1 MMLKSKIFTISL
13 MLTSCFFVA
22 VYLFDLGYIF
32 HGVRSTYLRG
42 ERSAQIDDSEFFYNN
57 DVVANNPKK
66 IPNAVGYEKNSITNK
81 LNQLLEQTK
90 SVAFLIVKDDSVS
103 FEKYWDLGSV
113 VSKTN
118 SFSMAKSITS
128 ILVGCA
134 IDDGFVGG
142 VTQRV
147 TDFFPKISSQ
157 GGEELKIAHLLQMSS
172 GMEWVENYKRPLS
185 VTARAYYGTNL
196 KKLILGRRFS
206 TKPGTVFHY
215 KSGDTQLLGLVLE
228 RATGKSVADYAGE
241 RLWTRIGATNNAL
254 WSLDYNGG
262 VEKVFCCFNSNARDF
277 SKLGLLVLNDGIL
290 YGDTIVSSDYIRWMT
305 SPVGLLDRSGEKT
318 THYSNSWYY
327 AKVLDKEV
335 IYARGFLGQYIVVI
349 PEINLVF
356 VRLGKKENKNGG
368 NKNKYRLTADL
379 EIIINEVINMY
390 SVK

>member
-1 MMLKSKIFTISL
+1 

-57 DVVANNPKK
+57 NVVANNPKK

-103 FEKYWDLGSV
+103 FEKYWSFGSA

-134 IDDGFVGG
+134 IDDGFVSG

-147 TDFFPKISSQ
+147 MDFFPKISSR

-172 GMEWVENYKRPLS
+172 GMDWVENYKRPLS
-185 VTARAYYGTNL
+185 VTAKAYYGTNL
-196 KKLILGRRFS
+196 KKLILDRRFS
-206 TKPGTVFHY
+206 TEPGTVFHY

-241 RLWTRIGATNNAL
+241 RLWTRIGATNSAL

-290 YGDTIVSSDYIRWMT
+290 YGDTIVSPDYIRWMT
-305 SPVGLLDRSGEKT
+305 SPVGLFDRSGEKT
-318 THYSNSWYY
+318 THYSSSWYY

>member
-1 MMLKSKIFTISL
+1 MLKSKIFTISL

>member
-1 MMLKSKIFTISL
+1 